1 MDGVSQVFNTLKK
14 VIHILTAENGQ
25 YVRDPSRD
33 FTRNR
38 KISFEILVDMI
49 LRMAGN
55 SLNLEVDKY
64 FNHAVDAPT
73 TSAFVQQRS
82 KLSYSFFEDVFKLF
96 NQECTD
102 SQLFHGYRLL
112 AVDGTDINLPRN
124 PEDAGSFIKPHNCE
138 GYNLLHA
145 NMLLDLMSK
154 TYFDCILQPK
164 KKSDEQGAMFEML
177 SRNDFRGKN
186 IVIMDRGYESYNT
199 FGHFLEMKDVHCIC
213 RVRQGKGELRI
224 LQGIPM
230 RECDQMISRDVTTTQ
245 TNEDKRMKR
254 IYICN
259 GSTKGKTLS
268 PNTKTHRWDQ
278 ASPYTLNLRVVRFRI
293 ADNPNE
299 YGDIEGNPNNYETLI
314 TTLPQD
320 EFSVQEMKE
329 LYHMR
334 WGIETSFRELKYA
347 CGLMNLHAKSKNS
360 IYQEIFAHLIMYNFA
375 QRIIQSAVISKSE
388 ESARKYQYQV
398 NFTLAIQLCR
408 SFYAGNIS
416 AENILVKIRKHIL
429 PIRPGRKDKRNL
441 HPTSFVSF
449 LYRVAA

>member
-1 MDGVSQVFNTLKK
+1 MDGVSQIFNTLKK
-14 VIHILTAENGQ
+14 VIHTLTAENGQ

-64 FNHAVDAPT
+64 FNHAADAPT
-73 TSAFVQQRS
+73 SSAFVQQRS
-82 KLSYSFFEDVFKLF
+82 KLNYTFFEDVFKLF

-199 FGHFLEMKDVHCIC
+199 FGHFLEMKDVHC
-213 RVRQGKGELRI
+213 
-224 LQGIPM
+224 
-230 RECDQMISRDVTTTQ
+230 
-245 TNEDKRMKR
+245 
-254 IYICN
+254 
-259 GSTKGKTLS
+259 TLF
-268 PNTKTHRWDQ
+268 
-278 ASPYTLNLRVVRFRI
+278 VRF
-293 ADNPNE
+293 
-299 YGDIEGNPNNYETLI
+299 L
-314 TTLPQD
+314 
-320 EFSVQEMKE
+320 
-329 LYHMR
+329 
-334 WGIETSFRELKYA
+334 FRLQNAIKVR
-347 CGLMNLHAKSKNS
+347 L
-360 IYQEIFAHLIMYNFA
+360 AH
-375 QRIIQSAVISKSE
+375 QIQ
-388 ESARKYQYQV
+388 
-398 NFTLAIQLCR
+398 
-408 SFYAGNIS
+408 
-416 AENILVKIRKHIL
+416 
-429 PIRPGRKDKRNL
+429 
-441 HPTSFVSF
+441 
-449 LYRVAA
+449 